1 MSTTVRVTFFLLSN
15 VPQYNA
21 CMLCIGQGSIL
32 NMKALQIGK
41 IFACA
46 SNTRGHARYAWNR
59 LLKDCKSDSERADR
73 QAELDASQKALHH
86 HTGLEVSSLPR
97 HG

>member
-1 MSTTVRVTFFLLSN
+1 MWVQQSRDCQVFT
-15 VPQYNA
+15 
-21 CMLCIGQGSIL
+21 L
-32 NMKALQIGK
+32 NMSACHALQIGK

-86 HTGLEVSSLPR
+86 HTGLEVNILPKELQVM
-97 HG
+97 

>member
-1 MSTTVRVTFFLLSN
+1 MHPHHNIIESRD
-15 VPQYNA
+15 
-21 CMLCIGQGSIL
+21 CQGSVL

-86 HTGLEVSSLPR
+86 HTGLEVNILPKELQVM
-97 HG
+97 